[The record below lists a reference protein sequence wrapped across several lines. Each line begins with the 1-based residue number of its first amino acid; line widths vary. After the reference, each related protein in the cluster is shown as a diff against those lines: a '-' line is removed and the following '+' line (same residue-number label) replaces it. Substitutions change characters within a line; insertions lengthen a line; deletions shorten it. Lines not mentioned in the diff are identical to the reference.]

1 MRHLLLLAVLVAP
14 VAAQASD
21 VLLEDAWVRALPPT
35 QSTTA
40 GYMRIVNQGDRALSL
55 VGASSPGAGAAEIHT
70 TVEVAGMMRMQRV
83 PSASIAPG
91 GALDLAPGG
100 MHMMLFRLQSMPRE
114 GQEMELCLLFDGLT
128 EPVCTVAQALRQP
141 PRPH

>member
-1 MRHLLLLAVLVAP
+1 MRHLLLVVALLASTAG
-14 VAAQASD
+14 QASD
-21 VLLEDAWVRALPPT
+21 LLLENAWVRALPPT

-40 GYMRIVNQGDRALSL
+40 GYMRIVNRGESALSL
-55 VGASSPGAGAAEIHT
+55 VGASSPRAGAAEIHT
-70 TVEVAGMMRMQRV
+70 TVEVDGMMRMQRV
-83 PSASIAPG
+83 PRALIAPG
-91 GALDLAPGG
+91 DTLDLAPGG

-114 GQEMELCLLFDGLT
+114 GEEMELCLLFDGLN